1 MRNILAIVGLIVAA
15 VVIGTFVFL
24 YGGNT
29 FPNRSSLA
37 PAYNNNPPDKTTVP
51 FTELAHGAHSSISVR
66 ANYLITSAGQLS
78 ELWKMIDAGG
88 QTPDV
93 DFATQSVIAL
103 FAGQK
108 PTAGYTIA
116 VSKVEDAATR
126 DVTITLTSPGGSC
139 LLAQSLTAP
148 YQVVELPKTS
158 LAFTHKDL
166 ATTLSCLQ

>member
-1 MRNILAIVGLIVAA
+1 MRNILAIVGLVVAA
-15 VVIGTFVFL
+15 TIIGAFVFL

-29 FPNRSSLA
+29 FPSRSSLA
-37 PAYNNNPPDKTTVP
+37 PAYNNPPDKTTIP
-51 FTELAHGAHSSISVR
+51 FTELAHGAHSSIPVR
-66 ANYLITSAGQLS
+66 ANYLITSEDQLS

-88 QTPDV
+88 QTPKV
-93 DFATQSVIAL
+93 DFATQSVIAI

-116 VSKVEDAATR
+116 VSNVEDAATR